1 MTATIAGLSIPVTIR
16 QASVDG
22 SGRWLAAGWRD
33 LRRAPGISLAYGGTF
48 VAVSYALSLGLF
60 DIGMGSLVL
69 PLLGGFLL
77 VSPILVVG
85 LYEVSR
91 RLEAGEP
98 LAVGDI
104 ARSCGRNIG
113 QIAAMGVVL
122 MLFQFAWVLLA
133 IVLFAL
139 FFNQNPPSLD
149 RFILDVAFSSRGA
162 LFLILG
168 TAVGAVLAAV
178 IFTITAVSIPMLMDR
193 PIDVVTAMIVSA
205 LAVRQNWQVMVGWAA
220 MIVIVVGV
228 GVATFFLGLAI
239 TLPLLAYATWHAYRD
254 LVESQP

>member
-1 MTATIAGLSIPVTIR
+1 MTAAIAGISIPVTIR

-33 LRRAPGISLAYGGTF
+33 LRRAPAISLAYGGAF
-48 VAVSYALSLGLF
+48 VVVSYALSLGLF

-69 PLLGGFLL
+69 PLLGSFLL

-91 RLEAGEP
+91 RIEAGEP
-98 LAVGDI
+98 LRVGDI
-104 ARSCGRNIG
+104 ARSCGRNLG
-113 QIAAMGVVL
+113 QIAALGVVL
-122 MLFQFAWVLLA
+122 MLFQFVWVLLA

-139 FFNQNPPSLD
+139 FFNQNPPPLD
-149 RFILDVAFSSRGA
+149 RFLEEIVFSARGA
-162 LFLILG
+162 SFLILG
-168 TAVGAVLAAV
+168 TAIGAVLATI

-193 PIDVVTAMIVSA
+193 PVDVVTAMMVSA
-205 LAVRQNWQVMVGWAA
+205 LAVRRNWQVMVGWAA

-239 TLPLLAYATWHAYRD
+239 ALPLLAYATWHAYRD
-254 LVESQP
+254 LVEPKS